1 MINQKTKGIY
11 LLKQFSLRVL
21 DRKHNLFV
29 SYAKKEIS
37 NLEFERYIKNITEF
51 EKEIYTRFAQYCD
64 QNIDIDIS
72 MLISVFELINK
83 KLVKYDFSR
92 HTNI

>member
-11 LLKQFSLRVL
+11 LINQYSLRVL

-37 NLEFERYIKNITEF
+37 NLEFERDIKNITEF
-51 EKEIYTRFAQYCD
+51 EKEIYTRFARYCD
-64 QNIDIDIS
+64 QNIDIDMS
-72 MLISVFELINK
+72 MLISVFELINE
-83 KLVKYDFSR
+83 KLVKYDFGR
-92 HTNI
+92 YTNI

>member
-1 MINQKTKGIY
+1 M
-11 LLKQFSLRVL
+11 L

-83 KLVKYDFSR
+83 KLVKYDFDGY
-92 HTNI
+92 TNI